1 MNQFDTILLTAGKS
15 SRMGQDKALLKING
29 RYVINIII
37 EKLINACVGRHRD
50 LPVHAFNGERPIHE
64 LPVSIF
70 IVLGH
75 HGELIKSN
83 VEEQFLDKVE
93 FVYNENHLEGMFS
106 SIKKGISSL
115 SGENNFLLQMIDQPF
130 IEQELYN
137 KIIDEYDNNSPICQ
151 PIYINNGKKGHP
163 IIINKKLIP
172 LIKND
177 LTSNSLRE
185 FLTPYYKNMQLIEYD
200 KSSILQNLNNYEN
213 FKETLTNY

>member
-1 MNQFDTILLTAGKS
+1 
-15 SRMGQDKALLKING
+15 
-29 RYVINIII
+29 
-37 EKLINACVGRHRD
+37 
-50 LPVHAFNGERPIHE
+50 
-64 LPVSIF
+64 
-70 IVLGH
+70 
-75 HGELIKSN
+75 
-83 VEEQFLDKVE
+83 
-93 FVYNENHLEGMFS
+93 MFS